1 MCTASVALF
10 PVRGTLVSHRQWLHF
25 TNKKRFTDHLCF
37 GLSSEQGQDLVVL
50 LFSLYQISLSEYNL
64 VGLNK

>member
-1 MCTASVALF
+1 MDL
-10 PVRGTLVSHRQWLHF
+10 
-25 TNKKRFTDHLCF
+25 LCF